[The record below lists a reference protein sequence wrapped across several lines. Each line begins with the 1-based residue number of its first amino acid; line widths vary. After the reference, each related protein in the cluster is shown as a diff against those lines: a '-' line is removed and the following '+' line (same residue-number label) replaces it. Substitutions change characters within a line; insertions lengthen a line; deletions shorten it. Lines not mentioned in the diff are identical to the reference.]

1 MIRLVF
7 RVKFRRWALR
17 QEPAYRYKSFTFP
30 ESGYRLRSRMLCDR
44 IQEIIP
50 GETMMSNSDFTKFMI
65 ARGLKQLLE
74 MKSFTDVTV
83 GDIARHCKMSRNTF
97 YYHFKDKCDVINWIF
112 YTEITPLIGDT
123 VSIDKW
129 GSGMR
134 ALCHYMQEN
143 KAFYTNVVQF
153 EGQNSL
159 SDCLME
165 FYENLVQNIILNA
178 RGEKVLRPQQIKIIS
193 RFYAHGMSGVLLD
206 WIKNGMIKEPDAT
219 VTMLE
224 ELLSGEIFHQII
236 SQQDDAAFSEE
247 RGLR

>member
-1 MIRLVF
+1 
-7 RVKFRRWALR
+7 
-17 QEPAYRYKSFTFP
+17 
-30 ESGYRLRSRMLCDR
+30 
-44 IQEIIP
+44 
-50 GETMMSNSDFTKFMI
+50 MSNSDFTKFMI

-97 YYHFKDKCDVINWIF
+97 YYHFKDKYDMINWNF
-112 YTEITPLIGDT
+112 YTKNTQQIGDT

-134 ALCHYMQEN
+134 ALCHYLLEN
-143 KAFYTNVVQF
+143 KTFYTNVVQF

-159 SDCLME
+159 ADCLME
-165 FYENLVQNIILNA
+165 FYENLVQNIILNDG
-178 RGEKVLRPQQIKIIS
+178 GEKVLRPQQIRIIS

-206 WIKNGMIKEPDAT
+206 WIRNGMVKEPDAT

-224 ELLSGEIFHQII
+224 ELLSGEIFRQII
-236 SQQDDAAFSEE
+236 SQRDNTAFSEG
-247 RGLR
+247 RG

>member
-1 MIRLVF
+1 
-7 RVKFRRWALR
+7 
-17 QEPAYRYKSFTFP
+17 
-30 ESGYRLRSRMLCDR
+30 
-44 IQEIIP
+44 
-50 GETMMSNSDFTKFMI
+50 MSNSDFTKFMI

-74 MKSFTDVTV
+74 TNAFTEITV
-83 GDIARHCKMSRNTF
+83 GDIARHCKISRNTF
-97 YYHFKDKCDVINWIF
+97 YYHFRDKYDVISWIF
-112 YTEITPLIGDT
+112 YMEIMPLIGDA

-134 ALCHYMQEN
+134 ALCHYFQEN
-143 KAFYTNVVQF
+143 KAFYTNVMQF

-178 RGEKVLRPQQIKIIS
+178 SGDKVLGPQQIKTIS

-206 WIKNGMIKEPDAT
+206 WIRNGMVGNPDAA

-224 ELLSGEIFHQII
+224 DLLSGEIFRQII
-236 SQQDDAAFSEE
+236 AQQQTEDSASAEDSSSPHPV
-247 RGLR
+247 

>member
-1 MIRLVF
+1 
-7 RVKFRRWALR
+7 
-17 QEPAYRYKSFTFP
+17 
-30 ESGYRLRSRMLCDR
+30 
-44 IQEIIP
+44 
-50 GETMMSNSDFTKFMI
+50 
-65 ARGLKQLLE
+65 
-74 MKSFTDVTV
+74 
-83 GDIARHCKMSRNTF
+83 
-97 YYHFKDKCDVINWIF
+97 
-112 YTEITPLIGDT
+112 
-123 VSIDKW
+123 
-129 GSGMR
+129 MR
-134 ALCHYMQEN
+134 ALCHYIQEN

-178 RGEKVLRPQQIKIIS
+178 GGEKVLCPQQIKTIA

-236 SQQDDAAFSEE
+236 SQKDDDALPEN
-247 RGLR
+247 RG